1 MRIIKNKI
9 SEIPAF
15 KSKIDD
21 LKDLP
26 YIPEEPLPKKSF
38 LLYINGSPASGKTSL
53 MMSLLTSHP
62 TKKSPLKPL

>member
-21 LKDLP
+21 LKVK
-26 YIPEEPLPKKSF
+26 PENAFS
-38 LLYINGSPASGKTSL
+38 
-53 MMSLLTSHP
+53 
-62 TKKSPLKPL
+62 